1 MDEKVVWLCIFST
14 FSSMMGFYYIVSLL
28 LVEIESY
35 TMLLTYF
42 CSSLGLILTNTN
54 HLYGW
59 TFTPCF
65 NNLIGVLLLTKTFV
79 F

>member
-1 MDEKVVWLCIFST
+1 
-14 FSSMMGFYYIVSLL
+14 MMGFYYIVSLL

-54 HLYGW
+54 HLYG
-59 TFTPCF
+59 
-65 NNLIGVLLLTKTFV
+65 
-79 F
+79 